1 MRNYEAFGNDGLIKQ
16 SCKLCYCEE
25 FKLNAIKS
33 YLNGEG
39 SYDTISKKYKMR
51 SVYSLKAWGKEYNP
65 HKQIKETSKGE
76 IFMETRKTALDER
89 VEIVKDCRECTD

>member
-1 MRNYEAFGNDGLIKQ
+1 MEELNIGKRTFREWMRNYEAFGNDGLIKQ

-65 HKQIKETSKGE
+65 HK
-76 IFMETRKTALDER
+76 
-89 VEIVKDCRECTD
+89 